1 MIKAGLDIGNS
12 KISFIIADYKN
23 IENIKILSIA
33 SVPNN
38 NIKKNIILNF
48 ENLHDQIKSLVI
60 EAEKQSQ
67 TKLNSIN
74 LNLSLLNSNSHYYNS
89 EIELKNERISELH
102 LKKII
107 NQSEYFDNQSEKFEI
122 FNNITS
128 YDIDNNLYFNAPIG
142 NYSDN
147 IKINFYKIY
156 IQKKYS
162 DNISSVIKKLK
173 LNIDNYIPSP
183 LSSSLS
189 SLTKD
194 EKELG
199 TICIDLGHSTSSISV
214 FENNKFV
221 YGDAIGVGS
230 NNVTL
235 DIARG
240 LSTNISSAER
250 LKTLYGSLVSSPSD
264 DHEIIEIPIISGDKN
279 TFKQITRSSLNAII
293 RPRIEETLEM
303 IWQKI
308 RDNNLRNKKLNNVVL
323 TGGGAMMDNIEKY
336 VETIFAS
343 GVRVSNPL
351 DQLNLEN
358 NFKKPNFCDIIGSI
372 LYDQDLFKID
382 FLANQSKNSKK
393 RGISGFFDRCRP
405 KLANNSH

>member
-12 KISFIIADYKN
+12 KISCVIADYKN
-23 IENIKILSIA
+23 TDNINILSIA

-48 ENLHDQIKSLVI
+48 ENLLDQIKSLFI

-74 LNLSLLNSNSHYYNS
+74 LNLSLLNSNSHYYDS
-89 EIELKNERISELH
+89 AIELKNERISELH

-107 NQSEYFDNQSEKFEI
+107 NQSEYFNNVDEKFEI
-122 FNNITS
+122 FNSIIS
-128 YDIDNNLYFNAPIG
+128 YDIDNTLYFNAPIG

-147 IKINFYKIY
+147 IKINFYKIL
-156 IQKKYS
+156 IQKKYF

-183 LSSSLS
+183 LSSALS

-199 TICIDLGHSTSSISV
+199 TICINLGHSTSSISV

-221 YGDAIGVGS
+221 YGDTIGVGS

-240 LSTNISSAER
+240 LSTTISSAER
-250 LKTLYGSLVSSPSD
+250 LKTLYGSLISSPSD
-264 DHEIIEIPIISGDKN
+264 DHEIIEIPIASSDKN
-279 TFKQITRSSLNAII
+279 SFKQITRSSLNAII

-308 RDNNLRNKKLNNVVL
+308 KDNNLRNKKLNNVVL
-323 TGGGAMMDNIEKY
+323 TGGGAMMDNITKY

-358 NFKKPNFCDIIGSI
+358 NFKKPNYCDIVGSI
-372 LYDQDLFKID
+372 LYDNDLFKIN
-382 FLANQSKNSKK
+382 FLSNHLKTSKK
-393 RGISGFFDRCRP
+393 RWISGFFTWLDQYI
-405 KLANNSH
+405 

>member
-12 KISFIIADYKN
+12 KISCIIADYKN
-23 IENIKILSIA
+23 TENINILSIA
-33 SVPNN
+33 SVPNT

-74 LNLSLLNSNSHYYNS
+74 LNLSLLNSYSHYYDS
-89 EIELKNERISELH
+89 AIELKNERISELH
-102 LKKII
+102 LRKII
-107 NQSEYFDNQSEKFEI
+107 NQSEYFNNIGEKFEI
-122 FNNITS
+122 FNNIIS

-147 IKINFYKIY
+147 IKINFYKIL

-173 LNIDNYIPSP
+173 LNIENYIPSP
-183 LSSSLS
+183 LSASLS

-214 FENNKFV
+214 FENNKFM
-221 YGDAIGVGS
+221 YGDTIGVGS
-230 NNVTL
+230 NNITL

-240 LSTNISSAER
+240 LSTTISSAER

-264 DHEIIEIPIISGDKN
+264 DHEIIEIPITSGDKN
-279 TFKQITRSSLNAII
+279 IFKQITRSSLNAII

-303 IWQKI
+303 IWQKM
-308 RDNNLRNKKLNNVVL
+308 RDNNFRNKNINNVVL
-323 TGGGAMMDNIEKY
+323 TGGGAMMDNIAKY

-351 DQLNLEN
+351 NQLNLEN
-358 NFKKPNFCDIIGSI
+358 NFKKPNYCDIIGSI
-372 LYDQDLFKID
+372 LYDENLFKIG
-382 FLANQSKNSKK
+382 FLTNLSKNSKK
-393 RGISGFFDRCRP
+393 RGISSFFTWLDQYI
-405 KLANNSH
+405 

>member
-1 MIKAGLDIGNS
+1 M
-12 KISFIIADYKN
+12 
-23 IENIKILSIA
+23 
-33 SVPNN
+33 
-38 NIKKNIILNF
+38 
-48 ENLHDQIKSLVI
+48 
-60 EAEKQSQ
+60 
-67 TKLNSIN
+67 
-74 LNLSLLNSNSHYYNS
+74 
-89 EIELKNERISELH
+89 
-102 LKKII
+102 
-107 NQSEYFDNQSEKFEI
+107 
-122 FNNITS
+122 
-128 YDIDNNLYFNAPIG
+128 
-142 NYSDN
+142 
-147 IKINFYKIY
+147 
-156 IQKKYS
+156 
-162 DNISSVIKKLK
+162 
-173 LNIDNYIPSP
+173 
-183 LSSSLS
+183 
-189 SLTKD
+189 
-194 EKELG
+194 
-199 TICIDLGHSTSSISV
+199 
-214 FENNKFV
+214 

-308 RDNNLRNKKLNNVVL
+308 KDNNLNNKKLNNVVL

-343 GVRVSNPL
+343 GVRVSSPL
-351 DQLNLEN
+351 EQLNLDN

-393 RGISGFFDRCRP
+393 RGISGFFSWLDQYI
-405 KLANNSH
+405 

>member
-12 KISFIIADYKN
+12 KISCVIADYKN
-23 IENIKILSIA
+23 TENINILSIV

-48 ENLHDQIKSLVI
+48 ENLYDQIKSLVI

-74 LNLSLLNSNSHYYNS
+74 LNLSLLNSNSHYYDS
-89 EIELKNERISELH
+89 AIELKNERISELH

-107 NQSEYFDNQSEKFEI
+107 NQSEYFNNVDEKFEI
-122 FNNITS
+122 FNSIIS
-128 YDIDNNLYFNAPIG
+128 YDIDNTLYFNAPIG

-147 IKINFYKIY
+147 IKINFYKIL
-156 IQKKYS
+156 IQKKYF
-162 DNISSVIKKLK
+162 DNFSSVIKKLK

-183 LSSSLS
+183 LSSALS

-199 TICIDLGHSTSSISV
+199 TICINLGHSTSSISV

-221 YGDAIGVGS
+221 YGDTIGVGS

-240 LSTNISSAER
+240 LSTTISSAER

-264 DHEIIEIPIISGDKN
+264 DYEIIEIPIISGDKN

-323 TGGGAMMDNIEKY
+323 TGGGAMMDNIAKY

-372 LYDQDLFKID
+372 LYNQDLFKIE
-382 FLANQSKNSKK
+382 FLSNQSKTSKK
-393 RGISGFFDRCRP
+393 RGIASFFTWLDQYI
-405 KLANNSH
+405 

>member
-12 KISFIIADYKN
+12 KISCVIADYKN
-23 IENIKILSIA
+23 TENINILSIA

-48 ENLHDQIKSLVI
+48 ENLHDQIKSLFK

-74 LNLSLLNSNSHYYNS
+74 LNLSLLNSYSHYYNS
-89 EIELKNERISELH
+89 AIKLKNERISELH

-107 NQSEYFDNQSEKFEI
+107 NQSEYFNNLSEKFEI

-156 IQKKYS
+156 IQKKYL

-173 LNIDNYIPSP
+173 LNIDNYIPSS

-214 FENNKFV
+214 FQNNKFV

-240 LSTNISSAER
+240 LSTTISSAER

-308 RDNNLRNKKLNNVVL
+308 KDNNLRNKKLNNVVL
-323 TGGGAMMDNIEKY
+323 TGGGAMMDNITKY

-372 LYDQDLFKID
+372 LYDESSFKID
-382 FLANQSKNSKK
+382 FIANQSKNSKK
-393 RGISGFFDRCRP
+393 QGILGFFSWLDQYI
-405 KLANNSH
+405 

>member
-12 KISFIIADYKN
+12 KISCVIADYKTTEKIN
-23 IENIKILSIA
+23 ILSIV

-48 ENLHDQIKSLVI
+48 ENLHDQIKSLVN
-60 EAEKQSQ
+60 EAEKLSQ

-74 LNLSLLNSNSHYYNS
+74 LNLSLLNSNSYYYDS
-89 EIELKNERISELH
+89 AIKLKNERISELH

-107 NQSEYFDNQSEKFEI
+107 NQSEYFNNQSEKFEV

-147 IKINFYKIY
+147 IKINFYKIN

-279 TFKQITRSSLNAII
+279 SFKQITRSSLNAII

-308 RDNNLRNKKLNNVVL
+308 KDNNLNNKKLNNVVL

-343 GVRVSNPL
+343 GVRVSSPL
-351 DQLNLEN
+351 EQLNLDN
-358 NFKKPNFCDIIGSI
+358 NYKKPNFCDIIGSI

-393 RGISGFFDRCRP
+393 RGISSFFSWLDQYI
-405 KLANNSH
+405 

>member
-12 KISFIIADYKN
+12 KISCVIADYKTTEKIN
-23 IENIKILSIA
+23 ILSIV

-48 ENLHDQIKSLVI
+48 ENLHDQIKSLVN

-74 LNLSLLNSNSHYYNS
+74 LNISLLNSNSHYYDS
-89 EIELKNERISELH
+89 AIELKNERISELH

-107 NQSEYFDNQSEKFEI
+107 NQSEYFNNQSEKFEVY
-122 FNNITS
+122 NNVTS
-128 YDIDNNLYFNAPIG
+128 YEIDNNLYFNAPIG

-147 IKINFYKIY
+147 IKINFYKIN

-162 DNISSVIKKLK
+162 DNISSVIEKLK

-240 LSTNISSAER
+240 LSTTISSAER
-250 LKTLYGSLVSSPSD
+250 LKTLYGSLVSSPND

-308 RDNNLRNKKLNNVVL
+308 KDNNLNNKKLNNVVL

-343 GVRVSNPL
+343 GVRVSSPL
-351 DQLNLEN
+351 EQLNLNN
-358 NFKKPNFCDIIGSI
+358 NFKRPNFCDIIGSI
-372 LYDQDLFKID
+372 LYEEDLFKID
-382 FLANQSKNSKK
+382 FLANQSKNAKK
-393 RGISGFFDRCRP
+393 RGISSFFSWLDQYI
-405 KLANNSH
+405 

>member
-12 KISFIIADYKN
+12 KISFVIADYKN
-23 IENIKILSIA
+23 TEKINILSIA
-33 SVPNN
+33 SIPNN

-107 NQSEYFDNQSEKFEI
+107 NQSEYFNNQSGKFEI
-122 FNNITS
+122 FNNVTS

-183 LSSSLS
+183 LSSALS

-214 FENNKFV
+214 FENSKFV
-221 YGDAIGVGS
+221 YGDTIGVGS

-240 LSTNISSAER
+240 LSTTISSAER

-264 DHEIIEIPIISGDKN
+264 DHEIIEIPIVSGDKN
-279 TFKQITRSSLNAII
+279 SFKQITRSSLNAII

-308 RDNNLRNKKLNNVVL
+308 KDNNLRNKKLNNVVL

-343 GVRVSNPL
+343 GVRVSSPL
-351 DQLNLEN
+351 EQLNLDN
-358 NFKKPNFCDIIGSI
+358 KFKKPNFCDIIGSI

-382 FLANQSKNSKK
+382 FLSNQTKNSKK
-393 RGISGFFDRCRP
+393 RRISSFFTWLDQYI
-405 KLANNSH
+405 

>member
-12 KISFIIADYKN
+12 KISCVIADYKN
-23 IENIKILSIA
+23 TENINILSIA

-48 ENLHDQIKSLVI
+48 ENLHDQIKSLFK

-74 LNLSLLNSNSHYYNS
+74 LNLSLLNSYSHYYNS
-89 EIELKNERISELH
+89 AIKLKNERISELH

-107 NQSEYFDNQSEKFEI
+107 NQSEYFNNLSEKFEI

-156 IQKKYS
+156 IQKKYL

-173 LNIDNYIPSP
+173 LNIDNYIPTS

-214 FENNKFV
+214 FQNNKFV

-240 LSTNISSAER
+240 LSTTISSAER

-308 RDNNLRNKKLNNVVL
+308 KDNNLRNKKLNNVVL
-323 TGGGAMMDNIEKY
+323 TGGGAMMDNITKY

-372 LYDQDLFKID
+372 LYDESSFKIN

-393 RGISGFFDRCRP
+393 QGILGFFSWLDQYI
-405 KLANNSH
+405 

>member
-12 KISFIIADYKN
+12 KISCVIADYKN
-23 IENIKILSIA
+23 TENINILSMA

-48 ENLHDQIKSLVI
+48 ENLHDQIKSLFK

-74 LNLSLLNSNSHYYNS
+74 LNLSLLNSYSHYYNS
-89 EIELKNERISELH
+89 AIKLKNERISELH

-107 NQSEYFDNQSEKFEI
+107 NQSEYFNNLSEKFEI

-156 IQKKYS
+156 IQKKYL

-173 LNIDNYIPSP
+173 LNIDNYIPTS

-214 FENNKFV
+214 FQNNKFV

-240 LSTNISSAER
+240 LSTTISSAER

-308 RDNNLRNKKLNNVVL
+308 KDNNLRNKKLNNVVL
-323 TGGGAMMDNIEKY
+323 TGGGAMMDNITKY

-358 NFKKPNFCDIIGSI
+358 NFKKPSFCDIIGSI
-372 LYDQDLFKID
+372 LYDESSFKID
-382 FLANQSKNSKK
+382 FIANQSKNSKK
-393 RGISGFFDRCRP
+393 QGILGFFSWLDQYI
-405 KLANNSH
+405 

>member
-12 KISFIIADYKN
+12 KLSCVIADYKN
-23 IENIKILSIA
+23 TKKINILSIA

-48 ENLHDQIKSLVI
+48 ENLHNQIKSLVN

-74 LNLSLLNSNSHYYNS
+74 LNLSLLNSNSHYYDS
-89 EIELKNERISELH
+89 AIQLKNERISELH

-107 NQSEYFDNQSEKFEI
+107 NQSEYFNNTNENFEI

-128 YDIDNNLYFNAPIG
+128 YDIDNTLYFNAPIG

-147 IKINFYKIY
+147 IKINFYKIL
-156 IQKKYS
+156 IQKKYV

-173 LNIDNYIPSP
+173 FNIDNYIPSP
-183 LSSSLS
+183 LSSALS

-221 YGDAIGVGS
+221 YGDTIGVGS

-240 LSTNISSAER
+240 LSTTISSAER
-250 LKTLYGSLVSSPSD
+250 LKTLYGSLVASPSD

-303 IWQKI
+303 IWQRI
-308 RDNNLRNKKLNNVVL
+308 RDNNFRNKKLNNVVL
-323 TGGGAMMDNIEKY
+323 TGGGAMMDNIAKY

-358 NFKKPNFCDIIGSI
+358 NFKKPNFCDIIGCV

-382 FLANQSKNSKK
+382 FITNKSKTSKK
-393 RGISGFFDRCRP
+393 PGISSFFTWLDQYI
-405 KLANNSH
+405 

>member
-12 KISFIIADYKN
+12 KISCVIADYKN
-23 IENIKILSIA
+23 TENINILSIA

-48 ENLHDQIKSLVI
+48 ENLHDQIKSLFN

-74 LNLSLLNSNSHYYNS
+74 LNLSLLNSYSHYYNS
-89 EIELKNERISELH
+89 AIKLKNERISELH

-107 NQSEYFDNQSEKFEI
+107 NQSEYFNNLSEKFEI

-156 IQKKYS
+156 IQKKYL

-173 LNIDNYIPSP
+173 LNIDNYIPSS

-214 FENNKFV
+214 FQNNKFV

-240 LSTNISSAER
+240 LSTTISSAER

-308 RDNNLRNKKLNNVVL
+308 KDNNLRNKKLNNVVL
-323 TGGGAMMDNIEKY
+323 TGGGAMMDNITKY

-372 LYDQDLFKID
+372 LYDESSFKIN

-393 RGISGFFDRCRP
+393 QGILGFFSWLDQYI
-405 KLANNSH
+405 

>member
-12 KISFIIADYKN
+12 KISCVIADYKN
-23 IENIKILSIA
+23 TENINILSVI

-48 ENLHDQIKSLVI
+48 ENLYDQIKSLVI

-107 NQSEYFDNQSEKFEI
+107 NQSEYFNNQSEKFEV

-147 IKINFYKIY
+147 IKINFYKIN

-214 FENNKFV
+214 FENNKFI
-221 YGDAIGVGS
+221 YGDTIGVGS

-240 LSTNISSAER
+240 LSTTISSAER

-308 RDNNLRNKKLNNVVL
+308 KDNNLKNKKLNNVVL

-343 GVRVSNPL
+343 GVRVSSPL
-351 DQLNLEN
+351 EQLNLDN

-393 RGISGFFDRCRP
+393 RGISSFFSWLDQYI
-405 KLANNSH
+405 

>member
-12 KISFIIADYKN
+12 KISCVIADYKN
-23 IENIKILSIA
+23 TENINILSIA
-33 SVPNN
+33 SIPNN

-74 LNLSLLNSNSHYYNS
+74 LNLSLLNSNSHYYHS
-89 EIELKNERISELH
+89 EIELKNERISQLH

-107 NQSEYFDNQSEKFEI
+107 NQSEYFNNQSEKFEI

-189 SLTKD
+189 SLSKD

-240 LSTNISSAER
+240 LSTTISSAER

-264 DHEIIEIPIISGDKN
+264 DHEIIDIPIISGDKN

-308 RDNNLRNKKLNNVVL
+308 KDNNLKNKKLNNVVL

-343 GVRVSNPL
+343 GVRVSSPL
-351 DQLNLEN
+351 EKLNLDN
-358 NFKKPNFCDIIGSI
+358 KFKKPNFCDIIGSI

-393 RGISGFFDRCRP
+393 RGISSFFTWLDQYI
-405 KLANNSH
+405 

>member
-12 KISFIIADYKN
+12 KISFVIADYKN
-23 IENIKILSIA
+23 TENINILSIA

-60 EAEKQSQ
+60 DAEKQSQ

-89 EIELKNERISELH
+89 AVELKNEKISELH

-107 NQSEYFDNQSEKFEI
+107 NQSEYFNNHREKFEI

-147 IKINFYKIY
+147 LKINFYKIN

-162 DNISSVIKKLK
+162 DNISSVIQKLK

-230 NNVTL
+230 NNITL

-308 RDNNLRNKKLNNVVL
+308 KDNNLNNKKLNNVVL

-343 GVRVSNPL
+343 GVRVSSPL
-351 DQLNLEN
+351 EKLNLDN

-372 LYDQDLFKID
+372 LYDQDLFRID
-382 FLANQSKNSKK
+382 FLANQSKTTKK
-393 RGISGFFDRCRP
+393 RGISGFFTWLDQYI
-405 KLANNSH
+405 

>member
-12 KISFIIADYKN
+12 KISCVIADYKTTEKIN
-23 IENIKILSIA
+23 ILSIV

-48 ENLHDQIKSLVI
+48 ENLHNQIKSLVN
-60 EAEKQSQ
+60 EAEKLSQ

-74 LNLSLLNSNSHYYNS
+74 LNLSLLNSNSYYYDS
-89 EIELKNERISELH
+89 AIELKNERISELH

-107 NQSEYFDNQSEKFEI
+107 NQSEYFNNHGQQFEI

-147 IKINFYKIY
+147 IKINFYKIN
-156 IQKKYS
+156 IQKKYT

-279 TFKQITRSSLNAII
+279 SFKQITRSSLNAII

-308 RDNNLRNKKLNNVVL
+308 KDNNLNNKKLNNVVL

-343 GVRVSNPL
+343 GVRVSSPL
-351 DQLNLEN
+351 EQLNLDN
-358 NFKKPNFCDIIGSI
+358 KFNKPNFCDIIGSV
-372 LYDQDLFKID
+372 LYDQDLFKIN
-382 FLANQSKNSKK
+382 F
-393 RGISGFFDRCRP
+393 
-405 KLANNSH
+405 LANNSKNLKKPGIASFFTWLDQYI

>member
-12 KISFIIADYKN
+12 KISCVIADYKN
-23 IENIKILSIA
+23 TENINILSIA

-107 NQSEYFDNQSEKFEI
+107 NQSEYFNNPSDKFEI

-128 YDIDNNLYFNAPIG
+128 FDIDNNLYFNAPIG

-240 LSTNISSAER
+240 LSTTISSAER

-279 TFKQITRSSLNAII
+279 NFKQITRSSLNAII

-308 RDNNLRNKKLNNVVL
+308 KDNNLNNKKLNNVVL

-343 GVRVSNPL
+343 GVRVSSPL
-351 DQLNLEN
+351 EQLNLDN

-382 FLANQSKNSKK
+382 FLANQSKTTKK
-393 RGISGFFDRCRP
+393 RGLSRFFSWLDQYI
-405 KLANNSH
+405 

>member
-12 KISFIIADYKN
+12 KISCIIADYKN
-23 IENIKILSIA
+23 TENINILSIS

-67 TKLNSIN
+67 TKLNSVN
-74 LNLSLLNSNSHYYNS
+74 LNLSLLHSDSHYYDS
-89 EIELKNERISELH
+89 AIELKNERISELH
-102 LKKII
+102 LRKII
-107 NQSEYFDNQSEKFEI
+107 NQSEYFNNIKEKFEI

-128 YDIDNNLYFNAPIG
+128 YDIDSNLYFNAPIG

-147 IKINFYKIY
+147 IKINFYKIL

-183 LSSSLS
+183 LSASLS

-221 YGDAIGVGS
+221 YGDTIGVGS

-240 LSTNISSAER
+240 LSTTISSAER

-264 DHEIIEIPIISGDKN
+264 DHEIIEIPITSGDKN

-293 RPRIEETLEM
+293 KPRIEETLEM

-308 RDNNLRNKKLNNVVL
+308 RDNNFRNKKLNNVVL
-323 TGGGAMMDNIEKY
+323 TGGGAMMDNIAKY

-351 DQLNLEN
+351 NQLNLEN
-358 NFKKPNFCDIIGSI
+358 NFNKPNYCDIVGSI
-372 LYDQDLFKID
+372 LYDENLFKIS
-382 FLANQSKNSKK
+382 FLRNQSKNPKK
-393 RGISGFFDRCRP
+393 QGISSFFTWLDQYI
-405 KLANNSH
+405 

>member
-12 KISFIIADYKN
+12 KISCVIADYKN
-23 IENIKILSIA
+23 TENINILSIA

-89 EIELKNERISELH
+89 AIELKNERISELH

-107 NQSEYFDNQSEKFEI
+107 NQSEYFNNQSEKFEI

-147 IKINFYKIY
+147 IKINFYKIN

-240 LSTNISSAER
+240 LSTTISSAER

-308 RDNNLRNKKLNNVVL
+308 KDNNLNNKKLNNVVL

-343 GVRVSNPL
+343 GVRVSSPL
-351 DQLNLEN
+351 EQLNLDN

-393 RGISGFFDRCRP
+393 RGISSFFTWLDQYI
-405 KLANNSH
+405 

>member
-12 KISFIIADYKN
+12 KISCVIADYKN
-23 IENIKILSIA
+23 TDNINILSIA

-48 ENLHDQIKSLVI
+48 ENLLDQIKSLFI

-74 LNLSLLNSNSHYYNS
+74 LNLSLLNSNSHYYDS
-89 EIELKNERISELH
+89 AIELKNERISELH

-107 NQSEYFDNQSEKFEI
+107 NQSEYFNNLNEKFQI

-128 YDIDNNLYFNAPIG
+128 YDIDNTQYFNAPIG

-147 IKINFYKIY
+147 IKINFYKIL
-156 IQKKYS
+156 IQKKYL
-162 DNISSVIKKLK
+162 DNISTVIKKLR

-183 LSSSLS
+183 LSSALS
-189 SLTKD
+189 SLTND

-221 YGDAIGVGS
+221 YGDTIGVGS

-240 LSTNISSAER
+240 LSTTISSAER
-250 LKTLYGSLVSSPSD
+250 LKTLYGSLISSPSD
-264 DHEIIEIPIISGDKN
+264 DHEIIEIPITSGDKN
-279 TFKQITRSSLNAII
+279 TFKQITRSSLNTII

-308 RDNNLRNKKLNNVVL
+308 KDNNFRNKKLNNVVL
-323 TGGGAMMDNIEKY
+323 TGGGAMIDNIEKY

-351 DQLNLEN
+351 DQLNLEDKFN
-358 NFKKPNFCDIIGSI
+358 KPNFCDIIGSI
-372 LYDQDLFKID
+372 LYDRDLFKID
-382 FLANQSKNSKK
+382 FLSNQSKNSKK
-393 RGISGFFDRCRP
+393 RGISTFFTWLDQYI
-405 KLANNSH
+405 

>member
-12 KISFIIADYKN
+12 KISCVIADYKN
-23 IENIKILSIA
+23 TENINILSIA

-48 ENLHDQIKSLVI
+48 ENLHDQIKSLFN

-74 LNLSLLNSNSHYYNS
+74 LNLSLLNSYSHYYNS
-89 EIELKNERISELH
+89 AIKLKNERISELH

-107 NQSEYFDNQSEKFEI
+107 NQSEYFNNLSEKFEI

-156 IQKKYS
+156 IQKKYL

-173 LNIDNYIPSP
+173 LNIDNYIPSS

-214 FENNKFV
+214 FQNNKFV

-240 LSTNISSAER
+240 LSTTISSAER

-308 RDNNLRNKKLNNVVL
+308 KDNNLRNKKLNNVVL
-323 TGGGAMMDNIEKY
+323 TGGGAMMDNITKY

-372 LYDQDLFKID
+372 LYDESSFKID
-382 FLANQSKNSKK
+382 FIVNQSKNSKK
-393 RGISGFFDRCRP
+393 QGILGFFSWLDQYI
-405 KLANNSH
+405 

>member
-12 KISFIIADYKN
+12 KISCVIADYKN
-23 IENIKILSIA
+23 AENIKILSIV
-33 SVPNN
+33 SVPNK

-48 ENLHDQIKSLVI
+48 ENLHDQIKFLVN

-74 LNLSLLNSNSHYYNS
+74 LNLSLLNSNSYYYDS

-107 NQSEYFDNQSEKFEI
+107 NQSEYFNNQSEKFEVY
-122 FNNITS
+122 NNITS

-147 IKINFYKIY
+147 IKINFYKIN

-162 DNISSVIKKLK
+162 NNVSSVIKKLK

-240 LSTNISSAER
+240 LSTTISSAER

-279 TFKQITRSSLNAII
+279 SFKQITRSSLNAII

-308 RDNNLRNKKLNNVVL
+308 KDNNLNNKKLNNVVL

-343 GVRVSNPL
+343 GVRVSSPL
-351 DQLNLEN
+351 EQLKLDN
-358 NFKKPNFCDIIGSI
+358 NFQKPNFCDIIGSI
-372 LYDQDLFKID
+372 MYDQDLFKID

-393 RGISGFFDRCRP
+393 RGISGFFSWLDQYI
-405 KLANNSH
+405 

>member
-12 KISFIIADYKN
+12 KISCVIADYKN
-23 IENIKILSIA
+23 TDNINILSIA

-48 ENLHDQIKSLVI
+48 ENLLDQIKSLFI

-74 LNLSLLNSNSHYYNS
+74 LNLSLLNSNSHYYDS
-89 EIELKNERISELH
+89 AIELKNERISELH

-107 NQSEYFDNQSEKFEI
+107 NQSEYFNNLNEKFQI

-128 YDIDNNLYFNAPIG
+128 YDIDNTQYFNAPIG

-147 IKINFYKIY
+147 IKINFYKIL
-156 IQKKYS
+156 IQKKYL
-162 DNISSVIKKLK
+162 DNISTVIKKLR

-183 LSSSLS
+183 LSSALS

-221 YGDAIGVGS
+221 YGDTIGVGS

-240 LSTNISSAER
+240 LSTTISSAER
-250 LKTLYGSLVSSPSD
+250 LKTLYGSLISSPSD
-264 DHEIIEIPIISGDKN
+264 DHEIIEIPITSGDKN
-279 TFKQITRSSLNAII
+279 TFKQITRSSLNSII

-308 RDNNLRNKKLNNVVL
+308 KDNNFRNKKLNNVVL
-323 TGGGAMMDNIEKY
+323 TGGGAMIDNIEKY

-351 DQLNLEN
+351 DQLNLEDKFN
-358 NFKKPNFCDIIGSI
+358 KPNFCDIIGSI
-372 LYDQDLFKID
+372 LYDRDLFKID
-382 FLANQSKNSKK
+382 FLSNQSKNSKK
-393 RGISGFFDRCRP
+393 RGISTFFTWLDQYI
-405 KLANNSH
+405 

>member
-12 KISFIIADYKN
+12 KISCVIADYKN
-23 IENIKILSIA
+23 NENINILSIV

-48 ENLHDQIKSLVI
+48 ENLHDQIKSAVF

-74 LNLSLLNSNSHYYNS
+74 LNLSLLNSSSHFYNS
-89 EIELKNERISELH
+89 AIELKNEKISELH

-107 NQSEYFDNQSEKFEI
+107 NQSEYFSNFNEKFEI
-122 FNNITS
+122 FNNIIS
-128 YDIDNNLYFNAPIG
+128 YDIDNTLYFNAPIG

-147 IKINFYKIY
+147 IKINFYKIL

-221 YGDAIGVGS
+221 YGDTIGVGS

-240 LSTNISSAER
+240 LSTTISSAER

-264 DHEIIEIPIISGDKN
+264 DHEIIEIPIISGEKN
-279 TFKQITRSSLNAII
+279 TYKQITRSSLNAII

-323 TGGGAMMDNIEKY
+323 TGGGAMMDNIVKY

-372 LYDQDLFKID
+372 LYDQNLFKIN
-382 FLANQSKNSKK
+382 FLNKRSKSSKK
-393 RGISGFFDRCRP
+393 RGILSFFTWLDQYI
-405 KLANNSH
+405 

>member
-12 KISFIIADYKN
+12 KISCVIADYKN
-23 IENIKILSIA
+23 TENINLLSIA

-60 EAEKQSQ
+60 ESEKQSQ

-107 NQSEYFDNQSEKFEI
+107 NQSEYFNNQSEKFEI

-156 IQKKYS
+156 IQKKYA

-230 NNVTL
+230 NNITL

-240 LSTNISSAER
+240 LSTTISSAER

-279 TFKQITRSSLNAII
+279 TFKQITRSNLNAII
-293 RPRIEETLEM
+293 RPRIEETLEL

-308 RDNNLRNKKLNNVVL
+308 KDNNLRNKKLNNVVL
-323 TGGGAMMDNIEKY
+323 TGGGAMMDNITKY

-343 GVRVSNPL
+343 GVRVSSPL
-351 DQLNLEN
+351 EQLNLEN

-372 LYDQDLFKID
+372 LYDQDLFRID
-382 FLANQSKNSKK
+382 FLANHPKTSKK
-393 RGISGFFDRCRP
+393 PGISSFFTWLDQYI
-405 KLANNSH
+405 

>member
-12 KISFIIADYKN
+12 KISCVIADYKST
-23 IENIKILSIA
+23 ENINILSIV

-48 ENLHDQIKSLVI
+48 ENLHHQIKSLVN

-74 LNLSLLNSNSHYYNS
+74 LNLSLLNSNSHYYDS
-89 EIELKNERISELH
+89 AIELKNERISELH

-107 NQSEYFDNQSEKFEI
+107 NQSEYFNNHTEKFEV

-128 YDIDNNLYFNAPIG
+128 FDIDNNLYFNAPIG
-142 NYSDN
+142 NYSDK
-147 IKINFYKIY
+147 IKINFYKIN

-162 DNISSVIKKLK
+162 DNILSVIKKLK

-199 TICIDLGHSTSSISV
+199 TICIDLGHSTSSIAV

-240 LSTNISSAER
+240 LSTTISSAER

-264 DHEIIEIPIISGDKN
+264 DHEIIEIPVISGDKN

-308 RDNNLRNKKLNNVVL
+308 KDNNLKNKKLNNVVL
-323 TGGGAMMDNIEKY
+323 TGGGAMMDNIAKY

-343 GVRVSNPL
+343 GARVSTPL
-351 DQLNLEN
+351 EQLNLDN
-358 NFKKPNFCDIIGSI
+358 NFRKPNFCDIIGSI

-382 FLANQSKNSKK
+382 FLANHLKSSKK
-393 RGISGFFDRCRP
+393 PGILSFFTWLDQYI
-405 KLANNSH
+405 